1 MTSQKEINIIISN
14 EENLNSLNKDKIE
27 NSSILSPKKTLEIKS
42 IIETSPEV
50 KSHFIRNETLSP
62 QNIIDSEKMELNNKN
77 FPSKELF

>member
-50 KSHFIRNETLSP
+50 
-62 QNIIDSEKMELNNKN
+62 IISSKYNRFRKN
-77 FPSKELF
+77 GIE

>member
-14 EENLNSLNKDKIE
+14 EENLNSVNKDKIE

-50 KSHFIRNETLSP
+50 K
-62 QNIIDSEKMELNNKN
+62 
-77 FPSKELF
+77 